1 MKNILLVVIVVII
14 LVSVIFSALGLWAIL
29 TGGIVAIP
37 GFPIIITGE
46 LALLIGII
54 IAVAVAIISPALAKS
69 AKLMAL

>member
-1 MKNILLVVIVVII
+1 MKNILLVVIMVII

-54 IAVAVAIISPALAKS
+54 SAVAVAITLTRLSQIR
-69 AKLMAL
+69 